1 MTLPEEMA
9 RDAAGVFEEFG
20 ETVEWGGRSLRALV
34 SDPEIGVDLEVGGF
48 GATGDFTVKL
58 LRSDLAAGLPKV
70 GEAIAF
76 EGRRYRITRVSE
88 RPTRPL
94 VVLTVSAQDA

>member
-1 MTLPEEMA
+1 MSLAEEMS
-9 RDAAGVFEEFG
+9 RDAAAVFEEFG
-20 ETVEWGGRSLRALV
+20 EAVEWGGRTLRALV
-34 SDPEIGVDLEVGGF
+34 SDPAVGLDLEVGGF

-58 LRSDLAAGLPKV
+58 LRADLAGGMPKV
-70 GEAIAF
+70 GETLAF

-88 RPTRPL
+88 RPSRPL